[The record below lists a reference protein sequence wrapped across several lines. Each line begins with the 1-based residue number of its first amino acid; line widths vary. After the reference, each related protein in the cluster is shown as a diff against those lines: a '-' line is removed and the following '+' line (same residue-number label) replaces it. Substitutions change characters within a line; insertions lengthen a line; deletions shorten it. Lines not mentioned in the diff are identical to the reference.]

1 MKDSFADIISHPHF
15 SSTKRAHM
23 SMASRAAQFAPFAA
37 LTGFDDEISE
47 TARLTDEQH
56 ELTEDEAAL
65 LNEQLHTLLEIAHQK
80 PLVTVVCFRPDP
92 LKPGGAY
99 VTYTGHFRYL
109 NEAEMRLEFA
119 EGQSIALA
127 DVVAIL
133 HILVQDSRL

>member
-1 MKDSFADIISHPHF
+1 MKDSFADIIDHPHF

-47 TARLTDEQH
+47 TARLTDERH

-65 LNEQLHTLLEIAHQK
+65 LNEQLQLLLETAHRK
-80 PLVTVVCFRPDP
+80 PLVTLVCFRPDP
-92 LKPGGAY
+92 LKAGGAY

-119 EGQSIALA
+119 EGQSIAIS
-127 DVVAIL
+127 DIVGI
-133 HILVQDSRL
+133 IQVQE